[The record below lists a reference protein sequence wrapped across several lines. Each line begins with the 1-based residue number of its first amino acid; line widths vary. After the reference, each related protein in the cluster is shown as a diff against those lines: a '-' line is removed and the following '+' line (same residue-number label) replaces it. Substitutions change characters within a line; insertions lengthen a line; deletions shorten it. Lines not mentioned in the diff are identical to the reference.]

1 MHFKLSIRCASCEVS
16 QKFIAPSNESFNIS
30 LFLDM
35 DFSSVYPIL
44 KNCTYLNTAYSGLL
58 SVDIAQWRSAH
69 DADFVSGGSNFKIR
83 YASLPD
89 ELRITL
95 SALFGSKKEN
105 TFLVNNFSI
114 GFNTLLN
121 GLDKKQRFLLLQ
133 EDYPSILHPVINRGF
148 DYREVAIDEHIEENI
163 LKAIEDF
170 NPTVFSFSM
179 VQYISGF
186 RMDSAFIK
194 KIKATYPDL
203 LLVADGTQFTGTTV
217 FNFSLS
223 GLDALIGSGYKW
235 LMGGYG
241 NGYVFLSDQIMVQLY
256 RNRKSNSI
264 SNNPSVKEKDLSL
277 YFEPGH
283 LDTLS
288 FGTLNQGLNYLQSLG
303 MDHIEK
309 SNQQLCQ
316 AARKAFYSKG
326 LIPHWMMNR
335 KEQSTIIN
343 LPLGKEMIDRL
354 NAAGI
359 LSSKRGQGLRISF
372 HFYNKPK
379 DLDHFL
385 EVLDH

>member
-1 MHFKLSIRCASCEVS
+1 
-16 QKFIAPSNESFNIS
+16 
-30 LFLDM
+30 M

-44 KNCTYLNTAYSGLL
+44 KNYTYLNTAYSGLL
-58 SVDIAQWRSAH
+58 STDIAKWRTAH

-83 YASLPD
+83 YASFTD
-89 ELRITL
+89 ELRTNL
-95 SALFGSKKEN
+95 SGLFGSKKEN

-133 EDYPSILHPVINRGF
+133 EDYPSILNPVISMGF
-148 DYREVAIDEHIEENI
+148 DYREIAIDKNIEENI
-163 LKAIEDF
+163 VKAIEDF

-194 KIKATYPDL
+194 KIKATYPGI

-241 NGYVFLSDQIMVQLY
+241 NGYVFLSDQIKDQLY
-256 RNRKSNSI
+256 RNQKSDSI
-264 SNNPSVKEKDLSL
+264 SNNPLVKENDLSP

-288 FGTLNQGLNYLQSLG
+288 FGSLNQGLNYLQSLG

-309 SNQQLCQ
+309 TNQQICQ
-316 AARKAFYSKG
+316 TAREAFYSRG
-326 LIPHWMMNR
+326 LIPNWMFNR

-343 LPLGKEMIDRL
+343 LPLGTETIDRI

-359 LSSKRGQGLRISF
+359 LSSKRGKGLRISF
-372 HFYNKPK
+372 HFYNNTK

-385 EVLDH
+385 EVLDQ